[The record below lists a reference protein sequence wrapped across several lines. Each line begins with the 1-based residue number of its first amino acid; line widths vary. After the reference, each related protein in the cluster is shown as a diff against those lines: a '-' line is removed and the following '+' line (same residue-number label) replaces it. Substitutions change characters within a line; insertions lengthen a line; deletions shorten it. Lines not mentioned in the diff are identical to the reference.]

1 MQYTKGQIK
10 RVILARLDDGDVL
23 IDEVKGIAKKEKI
36 NAGVMV
42 LIGAL
47 RKGHVVT
54 GPKKPKIP
62 PKPHWETFNDAWE
75 LVGIGTIFKGQ
86 KGPEV
91 HIHGALGKG
100 KKTLSGCIRKDSKV
114 FLLIEAVI
122 FELKGVKAR
131 KDLDPKTGLNLLR
144 FT

>member
-54 GPKKPKIP
+54 
-62 PKPHWETFNDAWE
+62 A
-75 LVGIGTIFKGQ
+75 
-86 KGPEV
+86 
-91 HIHGALGKG
+91 
-100 KKTLSGCIRKDSKV
+100 
-114 FLLIEAVI
+114 
-122 FELKGVKAR
+122 
-131 KDLDPKTGLNLLR
+131 
-144 FT
+144 